1 MVVYDKIVEIRN
13 SYFLFSFYVL
23 GCQECDDERERL
35 SERNSIPI
43 QLAIDWF
50 VVVVSTIDRA

>member
-1 MVVYDKIVEIRN
+1 MAVYDKIVEIRN

-23 GCQECDDERERL
+23 GCQECDDVRERL

-43 QLAIDWF
+43 QLAID
-50 VVVVSTIDRA
+50 